1 MWVKIIA
8 IVNVNTAE
16 SVSVSSLLIC
26 YAYINIQIYKMMLTG
41 RCVWSSIAM
50 VLISSR
56 VTSEISGYIEYN
68 PPP

>member
-1 MWVKIIA
+1 MWVEIIA

-41 RCVWSSIAM
+41 RSIW
-50 VLISSR
+50 LSID
-56 VTSEISGYIEYN
+56 I
-68 PPP
+68 